1 MSSTDPHSQLVMS
14 LKKLAGDITAAS
26 ASDANGMDGTFVASS
41 ITVLLEKFDQEE
53 KSVVDSN
60 VSVAEQLASLLA
72 TVSAPGAA
80 QVSAPDAA
88 CVKRDRGVIKQNL
101 GAVPFLKRD
110 VDGSLDLQSFTE
122 SFQFYAQSVDKR
134 LGAVLEGFP
143 TLTPDNADGV
153 LASVP
158 GDLPSGC
165 LMEVT
170 SAFLSKLD
178 TEFRQG

>member
-1 MSSTDPHSQLVMS
+1 MSSTDPHSQLVLG

-88 CVKRDRGVIKQNL
+88 CVKRDRGVCPLPEERCRWVL
-101 GAVPFLKRD
+101 G
-110 VDGSLDLQSFTE
+110 S
-122 SFQFYAQSVDKR
+122 
-134 LGAVLEGFP
+134 AVLHRKLPVLRAVCRQPVGGSFGG
-143 TLTPDNADGV
+143 LPD
-153 LASVP
+153 SHP
-158 GDLPSGC
+158 
-165 LMEVT
+165 
-170 SAFLSKLD
+170 
-178 TEFRQG
+178 

>member
-1 MSSTDPHSQLVMS
+1 MSSTDPHSQLVMG

-88 CVKRDRGVIKQNL
+88 RLRRDREVIKQNL
-101 GAVPFLKRD
+101 GAVPLVEAAARTD
-110 VDGSLDLQSFTE
+110 
-122 SFQFYAQSVDKR
+122 
-134 LGAVLEGFP
+134 
-143 TLTPDNADGV
+143 
-153 LASVP
+153 
-158 GDLPSGC
+158 
-165 LMEVT
+165 
-170 SAFLSKLD
+170 
-178 TEFRQG
+178 

>member
-1 MSSTDPHSQLVMS
+1 MSSTDPHSQLVLG

-110 VDGSLDLQSFTE
+110 VVLGSTVLHRNLPVLRAVCRQAVGGSFGG
-122 SFQFYAQSVDKR
+122 
-134 LGAVLEGFP
+134 L
-143 TLTPDNADGV
+143 PD
-153 LASVP
+153 SHP
-158 GDLPSGC
+158 
-165 LMEVT
+165 
-170 SAFLSKLD
+170 
-178 TEFRQG
+178 

>member
-1 MSSTDPHSQLVMS
+1 M
-14 LKKLAGDITAAS
+14 
-26 ASDANGMDGTFVASS
+26 
-41 ITVLLEKFDQEE
+41 LLQKFEGE

-60 VSVAEQLASLLA
+60 VTVAEQLASLLA

-88 CVKRDRGVIKQNL
+88 LKRDRGVIKQNL
-101 GAVPFLKRD
+101 GAVPSLKED

-143 TLTPDNADGV
+143 LTVCWRV
-153 LASVP
+153 LLAISPPV
-158 GDLPSGC
+158 
-165 LMEVT
+165 
-170 SAFLSKLD
+170 A
-178 TEFRQG
+178 